1 MKKIIFMLITI
12 FSVSQI
18 MGQEGITRDLD
29 ELRQKVHNMNPEDTI
44 LEALN
49 LDIYDFEEEN
59 DITYE
64 EEFELNNEEDILDM
78 FSDIIEA
85 REEREISSDIWDN
98 LNVGV
103 LFRGSVNVDGS
114 INIDG
119 YIGNMNMP
127 GGGDVDLGIG
137 SENGKSGNSSYAGS
151 GYGQNKG
158 SGVGDVDRNNPLGN
172 NENDNFRGVPGQG
185 HSSAGGNTWDVEA
198 SHFSHK
204 NSDGSGTTSF
214 HHNTSSVS
222 SDSGYHSETDTQH
235 VGNADGSSVTRT
247 YVSQTQPDGSN
258 ATCNKTTTKDV
269 DGNTKTTITVTK
281 TDADGNVTSEKT
293 IEKDS
298 YENPMD
304 EENGGNEPPGP
315 IEIQMAVYRAVT
327 LNSLAGGNLGDAN
340 DPRSEAGTNSD
351 GSGMI
356 NINDGSKL
364 GNMKSKTTGGKL
376 KTTNRKTN
384 TINPGRVN
392 LKKVNKTIKN

>member
-1 MKKIIFMLITI
+1 MLITI

-18 MGQEGITRDLD
+18 TGQRTMSGNLN
-29 ELRQKVHNMNPEDTI
+29 ELRQKVHNMNPEDII
-44 LEALN
+44 LEALD

-103 LFRGSVNVDGS
+103 LFRGNVNVDGS

-119 YIGNMNMP
+119 YIGNINMP
-127 GGGDVDLGIG
+127 GGGSDYDLDIG
-137 SENGKSGNSSYAGS
+137 SGYGRKGNSSYAGS
-151 GYGQNKG
+151 GYGQDKG
-158 SGVGDVDRNNPLGN
+158 SGVGDVDRNNPMGN
-172 NENDNFRGVPGQG
+172 YGNDNFKGVPGQG
-185 HSSAGGNTWDVEA
+185 HSSAGGNTWDVGA
-198 SHFSHK
+198 THSSSKH
-204 NSDGSGTTSF
+204 SDGNSTTSF
-214 HHNTSSVS
+214 IHHTSSVS
-222 SDSGYHSETDTQH
+222 NDSGYHSETDKQH
-235 VGNADGSSVTRT
+235 VGNSDGSYVTKIH
-247 YVSQTQPDGSN
+247 VSQTQPDGSN
-258 ATCNKTTTKDV
+258 ATCDKTVTKDADGNKKTTT
-269 DGNTKTTITVTK
+269 TVTK
-281 TDADGNVTSEKT
+281 TDADGNETSKETTEKEEDT
-293 IEKDS
+293 

-304 EENGGNEPPGP
+304 EENGGNAPPGP
-315 IEIQMAVYRAVT
+315 IEMQMAVYRAVT
-327 LNSLAGGNLGDAN
+327 LNSLAGGSTGDAN

-392 LKKVNKTIKN
+392 LKKVNKIKS

>member
-1 MKKIIFMLITI
+1 
-12 FSVSQI
+12 
-18 MGQEGITRDLD
+18 
-29 ELRQKVHNMNPEDTI
+29 
-44 LEALN
+44 
-49 LDIYDFEEEN
+49 
-59 DITYE
+59 
-64 EEFELNNEEDILDM
+64 M

-114 INIDG
+114 INIEG
-119 YIGNMNMP
+119 YIGNINMP
-127 GGGDVDLGIG
+127 GGGSDYDLDIG
-137 SENGKSGNSSYAGS
+137 SGYGRRGNSSYAGS

-158 SGVGDVDRNNPLGN
+158 SGVGDVDRDNPLGN
-172 NENDNFRGVPGQG
+172 NGNDGFRGVPGQG
-185 HSSAGGNTWDVEA
+185 HSSAGGNSWDVES
-198 SHFSHK
+198 SHFSQKH
-204 NSDGSGTTSF
+204 SDSNGTTSF
-214 HHNTSSVS
+214 YHNTSSVS

-235 VGNADGSSVTRT
+235 VGNSDGSSVTRT
-247 YVSQTQPDGSN
+247 HVSQTQPDGSN
-258 ATCNKTTTKDV
+258 ATCDKTTTKDA

-304 EENGGNEPPGP
+304 EENGGNAPPGP

-327 LNSLAGGNLGDAN
+327 LNSLAGGNIGDAN
-340 DPRSEAGTNSD
+340 DPRSELNQNSD
-351 GSGMI
+351 GNV

-364 GNMKSKTTGGKL
+364 GNFKAKTTGGKL

-384 TINPGRVN
+384 LINPGLIN
-392 LKKVNKTIKN
+392 KKEVNKTIKN

>member
-1 MKKIIFMLITI
+1 MKKIIFILITI
-12 FSVSQI
+12 FNVSQI
-18 MGQEGITRDLD
+18 TGQRTISSNLN
-29 ELRQKVHNMNPEDTI
+29 ELRQKVHNVNPEDTI
-44 LEALN
+44 LEALD
-49 LDIYDFEEEN
+49 LDISDFTEEESVE
-59 DITYE
+59 YE
-64 EEFELNNEEDILDM
+64 EEFELTNEEDILDM
-78 FSDIIEA
+78 FGDIIEA
-85 REEREISSDIWDN
+85 REEREISSDIWEN

-103 LFRGSVNVDGS
+103 LFRGSVNADGS

-137 SENGKSGNSSYAGS
+137 SDNGKSGNSSYAQGN
-151 GYGQNKG
+151 YGKNKG
-158 SGVGDVDRNNPLGN
+158 SGVGDVDRDNQMGN
-172 NENDNFRGVPGQG
+172 YGNDNFRGVPGKG

-204 NSDGSGTTSF
+204 NSNGSGTTSF

-222 SDSGYHSETDTQH
+222 NDSGYHSETDTQH
-235 VGNADGSSVTRT
+235 VGNSDGSSVTRT

-258 ATCNKTTTKDV
+258 ATCNKTTTKDA

-293 IEKDS
+293 IEKDT

-304 EENGGNEPPGP
+304 EENGGNAPPGP

-340 DPRSEAGTNSD
+340 DPRDEVNQNSD
-351 GSGMI
+351 GSL
-356 NINDGSKL
+356 NINDGSTL
-364 GNMKSKTTGGKL
+364 GNIKPKTTGGKL

-392 LKKVNKTIKN
+392 LKKLNKTIKN

>member
-1 MKKIIFMLITI
+1 MLITI
-12 FSVSQI
+12 FSVSQFI
-18 MGQEGITRDLD
+18 GQEGITKNLD
-29 ELRQKVHNMNPEDTI
+29 ELRQKVHKVHPEDTI
-44 LEALN
+44 LEALD
-49 LDIYDFEEEN
+49 LDIYDFEEDN
-59 DITYE
+59 DVSYE
-64 EEFELNNEEDILDM
+64 EEFKLSNEEDILNM

-85 REEREISSDIWDN
+85 RKEREISSDIWDN
-98 LNVGV
+98 LNVGG
-103 LFRGSVNVDGS
+103 LFRGSVNADGS

-127 GGGDVDLGIG
+127 GNGDIDLGIG
-137 SENGKSGNSSYAGS
+137 SNNGKSGNSSYAGS

-158 SGVGDVDRNNPLGN
+158 SGVGDVDRDNPLGN
-172 NENDNFRGVPGQG
+172 NGNDDFRGVPGQG
-185 HSSAGGNTWDVEA
+185 HHSSGDNTWSVEA

-204 NSDGSGTTSF
+204 NSDGNGTTSF

-222 SDSGYHSETDTQH
+222 NDSGYHSETDTQH

-247 YVSQTQPDGSN
+247 HVSQTQPDGSN
-258 ATCNKTTTKDV
+258 ATCNKTTTKDA

-304 EENGGNEPPGP
+304 EENGGNAPPGP
-315 IEIQMAVYRAVT
+315 IEMQMAVYRAVS

-340 DPRSEAGTNSD
+340 DPRGDVNQNSD
-351 GSGMI
+351 GNL
-356 NINDGSKL
+356 NINDGSQL
-364 GNMKSKTTGGKL
+364 GNLNSKTTGGKL
-376 KTTNRKTN
+376 KSTNRKTN
-384 TINPGRVN
+384 TINPGRIN